1 MEMIHERR
9 REWVLERKENPD
21 SKTVNK

>member
-1 MEMIHERR
+1 MIPERK

-21 SKTVNK
+21 SKSLNK